1 MALYSHPDKLL
12 IKHLR
17 QVASFSKNFIEQKRF
32 NFDFISTN
40 ELINL
45 VFITAISHDFGKA
58 TNYFQIYLLEENH
71 PIIGPKN
78 HSLISALLALN
89 ISQHYLEKIGTDPFN
104 KSLFSTFIFTS
115 IKRHHGY
122 LKNYG
127 DELFDLEKKS
137 DELIEQV
144 NNIDEQLADE
154 LILEMFS
161 TLGISYNFS
170 NFKSYINSKTF
181 IYELQNFYIESFTL
195 GNYPGLTANTKI
207 SYFYFHQLLY
217 SVLLLSDKTDVILT
231 DLKIQ
236 KTSIE
241 PNLINLFR
249 IKNNFHN
256 PTSEIDKLKNKAYN
270 EALKRVE
277 QQVHSSQH
285 LYSITLPT
293 GLGKTITSFAI
304 ALKIKNTLN
313 LNGNIIITI
322 PFTSII
328 DQNFEIYN
336 DILQNPG
343 SETLLKHH
351 HLSEPLYKYK
361 EEEIETAKSNFLI
374 ETWNS
379 NVVVTT
385 FVQLLETFY
394 TNNKSMLLKLPN
406 LFNSVVILDE
416 IQNIDYKYW
425 NLINSTFK
433 EIGKRYNCYFILM
446 SATQPLIFEPKK
458 EIIELV
464 DDYKSY
470 YKFFNRTKIINK
482 LREDISLEDF
492 SQKIINYI
500 LKNKKKDIL
509 VVLNTK
515 KSTRSCFEIV
525 KENLPDKNI
534 ELYYLTTFIT
544 PFERKNIINNIKQ
557 KRDEKQLVIISTQ
570 LIEAGVDISVDTVF
584 REIAPLDSIIQAAGR
599 ANRYSEKKS
608 ISEIFLYS
616 IEDTKRVTSLIYGS
630 DLILKTKNILSDI
643 SEICE
648 SNYLQLINNYYIE
661 VKLQTENLTSNELTA
676 IEELRFKDV
685 GEFQL
690 IEQRKTESIFIQLN
704 EKAENIW
711 DNFVNIYSD
720 DSLSQFEKKLE
731 FSKIKSQFYDYVINV
746 PIPFNSENGTIA
758 FDSEKEFGFFVSKL
772 KEPSQFY
779 NYSEN
784 NFIENTGYNANLAQ
798 IIL

>member
-1 MALYSHPDKLL
+1 
-12 IKHLR
+12 
-17 QVASFSKNFIEQKRF
+17 
-32 NFDFISTN
+32 
-40 ELINL
+40 
-45 VFITAISHDFGKA
+45 
-58 TNYFQIYLLEENH
+58 
-71 PIIGPKN
+71 
-78 HSLISALLALN
+78 
-89 ISQHYLEKIGTDPFN
+89 
-104 KSLFSTFIFTS
+104 
-115 IKRHHGY
+115 
-122 LKNYG
+122 
-127 DELFDLEKKS
+127 
-137 DELIEQV
+137 
-144 NNIDEQLADE
+144 
-154 LILEMFS
+154 
-161 TLGISYNFS
+161 
-170 NFKSYINSKTF
+170 
-181 IYELQNFYIESFTL
+181 
-195 GNYPGLTANTKI
+195 
-207 SYFYFHQLLY
+207 
-217 SVLLLSDKTDVILT
+217 
-231 DLKIQ
+231 
-236 KTSIE
+236 
-241 PNLINLFR
+241 
-249 IKNNFHN
+249 
-256 PTSEIDKLKNKAYN
+256 
-270 EALKRVE
+270 
-277 QQVHSSQH
+277 
-285 LYSITLPT
+285 
-293 GLGKTITSFAI
+293 
-304 ALKIKNTLN
+304 
-313 LNGNIIITI
+313 
-322 PFTSII
+322 
-328 DQNFEIYN
+328 
-336 DILQNPG
+336 LQNPE
-343 SETLLKHH
+343 SDVLLKHH
-351 HLSEPLYKYK
+351 HLSEPLYKYE
-361 EEEIETAKSNFLI
+361 EEEIDTAKSNFLI

-433 EIGKRYNCYFILM
+433 EIGKRYNCYFILL

-500 LKNKKKDIL
+500 LKNKKKDVL

-515 KSTRSCFEIV
+515 RSTRSCFEIV
-525 KENLPDKNI
+525 KENLPNKNI

-584 REIAPLDSIIQAAGR
+584 RETAPLDSIIQAAGR
-599 ANRYSEKKS
+599 ANRYSEKES

-616 IEDTKRVTSLIYGS
+616 IEDTKRVTNLIYGS

-661 VKLQTENLTSNELTA
+661 VKLQTENLTSNELSA

-711 DNFVNIYSD
+711 NKFVNIYSD
-720 DSLSQFEKKLE
+720 DSLNQFEKKLE

-746 PIPFNSENGTIA
+746 PIPFNSEDGTIA